1 MIQIKKAL
9 ESKIRAFFL
18 TSLVSLGLLPFSI
31 HANDSSRLEDIPK
44 LEQRV
49 TDLTNTLNPSEI
61 SSLEEK
67 LARFEQAKGSQIVIL
82 LIPSTGNE
90 DIAQYSIRVVEKWKI
105 GRAKVDDGVLVLVAK
120 NDRRLRIEVGYGLE
134 GALSDVIAKRIIS
147 DQITPLFKQ
156 GRYFDGLNLG
166 VDQIIRVIQSEPLPE
181 LPKTSINQE
190 QDITGLLFIAFIL
203 SLFIGGILRAIF
215 GRFLG
220 GIFTASIVGI
230 LAWFMTSVIFLSF
243 LAGIVAFIA
252 TIFGGRGG
260 IGPSSGGGGFG
271 SGGYHGGYGG
281 RGGFGG
287 GYSGGGGGSFG
298 GGGASGQW

>member
-1 MIQIKKAL
+1 MIRIKKTL

-18 TSLVSLGLLPFSI
+18 TLWALLGLLPASI
-31 HANDSSRLEDIPK
+31 YANDVYRLEDIPK

-49 TDLTNTLNPSEI
+49 TDFTNTLNPSEI
-61 SSLEEK
+61 ASLEDK
-67 LARFEQAKGSQIVIL
+67 LARFEQTKGAQILIL

-147 DQITPLFKQ
+147 DQIAPLFKQ

-166 VDQIIRVIQSEPLPE
+166 VDQIIRVIQSEPLPQPPQT
-181 LPKTSINQE
+181 LINQE

-203 SLFIGGILRAIF
+203 SLFIGGILRAVF

-260 IGPSSGGGGFG
+260 IGPSSGGGSFG